1 MVHTHSRCTMI
12 KLPKD
17 IEDEFIRYGKEQ
29 SLYLEGSI
37 IKVLNRDNDEFATYL
52 TTCKERDTESRKKR
66 LDVTKQYQEQNA
78 KLEAAA
84 TEKEQLMA
92 SLQEA
97 LNKAE
102 EAKENALKDLSIIQS
117 KSQVELIGNIVQIAL
132 WVIVGVGFVTT
143 GMYILS
149 MMMEN
154 STETTLIGNTW
165 SNLFG
170 ILLTNSFSIIGTIM
184 GVKYAQDKNEN
195 QGVK

>member
-37 IKVLNRDNDEFATYL
+37 IKVLNRDNDEFSTYL
-52 TTCKERDTESRKKR
+52 TMCKERDTESRKKR

-78 KLEAAA
+78 KLEAVAH
-84 TEKEQLMA
+84 EKEQLMA

-97 LNKAE
+97 LNNAE
-102 EAKENALKDLSIIQS
+102 EAKENALKDLSIMQS

-132 WVIVGVGFVTT
+132 WVIVGVGIIVT
-143 GMYILS
+143 GMYLYS
-149 MMMEN
+149 MSTN
-154 STETTLIGNTW
+154 SGETTLIGNTW

-184 GVKYAQDKNEN
+184 GVKYAQDNS
-195 QGVK
+195 QQQDRT

>member
-1 MVHTHSRCTMI
+1 MI

-184 GVKYAQDKNEN
+184 GVKYAQDKNEKN
-195 QGVK
+195 D

>member
-1 MVHTHSRCTMI
+1 MI

-37 IKVLNRDNDEFATYL
+37 IKVLNRDNDEFSTYL
-52 TTCKERDTESRKKR
+52 TMCKERDTESRKKR

-78 KLEAAA
+78 KLEAVAH
-84 TEKEQLMA
+84 EKEQLMA

-97 LNKAE
+97 LNNAE
-102 EAKENALKDLSIIQS
+102 EAKENALKDLSIMQS

-132 WVIVGVGFVTT
+132 WVIVGVGIIVT
-143 GMYILS
+143 GMYLYS
-149 MMMEN
+149 MSTN
-154 STETTLIGNTW
+154 SGETTLIGNTW

-184 GVKYAQDKNEN
+184 GVKYAQDNS
-195 QGVK
+195 QQQDRT